1 MRTFTRARTLA
12 LVAVAAC
19 LACVA
24 AAPASAQEAIYI
36 VRHAERLDDTKD
48 SVLAPEGVSRARRL
62 AAVLRD
68 SGITAVFSTQ
78 YTRTADTGRPLAEHL
93 GLPVTP
99 VPADR
104 QDELRK
110 QVTALGPAARVLI
123 VGHSDTVPEL
133 LAAFGHPNTIAIAR
147 DEYDNLFVLVPGAG
161 SRPLMLRLRY

>member
-19 LACVA
+19 LACIA
-24 AAPASAQEAIYI
+24 AVPASAQEAIYI

-48 SVLAPEGVSRARRL
+48 SVLSPEGVSRAGRL
-62 AAVLRD
+62 AAVLRN

-78 YTRTADTGRPLAEHL
+78 YRRTADTGRPLAEHL

-99 VPADR
+99 VSADQ

-133 LAAFGHPNTIAIAR
+133 LAAFGHPNTIVIAK
-147 DEYDNLFVLVPGAG
+147 DEYDNLFVLVPRAG
-161 SRPLMLRLRY
+161 SHPLMLRLRY